1 MPINLVKKGKAT
13 FSKFKICGKINFPEV
28 AKKNNNAAI
37 IIIRIIFL

>member
-28 AKKNNNAAI
+28 AKKNKIPATTTI
-37 IIIRIIFL
+37 INKFL